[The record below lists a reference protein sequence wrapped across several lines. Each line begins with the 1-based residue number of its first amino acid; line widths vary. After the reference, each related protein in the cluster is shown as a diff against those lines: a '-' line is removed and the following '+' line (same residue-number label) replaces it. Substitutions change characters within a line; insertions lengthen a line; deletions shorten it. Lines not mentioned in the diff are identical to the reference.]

1 MAPVKEV
8 ALSFDV
14 GPSPVSIGISVD
26 IDVGIEVGK
35 ANPSVKSA
43 GSRSKASV
51 KDVFLVLNKV
61 KYELQLRFT
70 LSLQADE
77 RKALKEQVGIW
88 VTHIQ
93 VIQLGKKLS
102 GKAFPGKSNKVAT
115 KCNTRLAPLLL
126 NKWISPNLSVVA
138 SPSNET
144 GFYSFRLSS
153 SSARTALNQGCQRY
167 KANRRN
173 TLMEAT
179 KQSHITVRWS
189 LHLLFF

>member
-1 MAPVKEV
+1 IV
-8 ALSFDV
+8 
-14 GPSPVSIGISVD
+14 
-26 IDVGIEVGK
+26 IEVGK
-35 ANPSVKSA
+35 ANPSVN
-43 GSRSKASV
+43 SRSKASV
-51 KDVFLVLNKV
+51 KYVFLVLNKV

-88 VTHIQ
+88 VTHIP

-115 KCNTRLAPLLL
+115 K
-126 NKWISPNLSVVA
+126 S

-153 SSARTALNQGCQRY
+153 ARTALNQGCQSIQNCPNTIVGVAVAVLIPFASPEVREY
-167 KANRRN
+167 DSVLTQKKLTQKKGASELSEPKAGRFVPVFGYPIQNRVPV
-173 TLMEAT
+173 L
-179 KQSHITVRWS
+179 
-189 LHLLFF
+189 